1 MKILILANNDVG
13 LYRFRAELLQALAPL
28 YEVTVSLPDGVFVPQ
43 LKAMGCRFIDTP
55 ISRRGTNPIHEA
67 GLLINYLRMIRRVRP
82 DLVLTYTVKP
92 NIYGGL
98 ACRLSG
104 IPYIANITGLG
115 TSIENGGLLSRL
127 VLRLYR
133 QGLKKARC
141 VFFQNSRDLDFI
153 TQRHIFR
160 GRRRLL
166 PGSGVN
172 LSAHAPLPYPDDKLG
187 IRFLFIGRVM
197 RDKGVEELF
206 HAARETVQQH
216 SEASFFLAGEC
227 DEDYEKELAALQK
240 EGIVH
245 PLGFVEDIRAHFANC
260 HCVIL
265 PSYHEG
271 MANVLLEAA
280 ATARPVIATRVP
292 GCRETFDEGVSGLG
306 CDKGDAGDLTRA
318 VLRFLALPHQDK
330 AAMGRAGREKME
342 REFSRAIVV
351 AAYLEEISNAS

>member
-216 SEASFFLAGEC
+216 PETSFFLAGEC

-240 EGIVH
+240 EGILH

-280 ATARPVIATRVP
+280 ATGRPVIATRVP
-292 GCRETFDEGVSGLG
+292 GCRETFDEGVSGFG
-306 CDKGDAGDLTRA
+306 CETGSAEDLTRA
-318 VLRFLALPHQDK
+318 VLRFLALPHKEK
-330 AAMGRAGREKME
+330 AAMGLAGREKME

-351 AAYLEEISNAS
+351 DAYLEEISNAS